1 MTTENPLV
9 LPGDGI
15 DPSLIP
21 THKTKPLRL
30 GPGLRH
36 VPPNQILPTVAGH
49 LIADH
54 RKNAL
59 YVEYNGGRYIPSPS
73 DLVIGQVT
81 RSAADLYYV
90 NLTPYT
96 PNASLPHLAFEG
108 ATKKTRPQLT
118 PGALVYARVSLA
130 NRHMDPELECVSTS
144 TGKSEGLG
152 PLVGGMVF
160 DVSLGLAR
168 RLLMAKSREVGKV
181 AVLELLGAEGLA
193 FETAVGRN
201 GKVWVNS
208 ESIKTVVAVGRALK
222 ETDEKELDVEQ
233 QRKLVQR
240 LLREMR

>member
-1 MTTENPLV
+1 
-9 LPGDGI
+9 
-15 DPSLIP
+15 
-21 THKTKPLRL
+21 
-30 GPGLRH
+30 
-36 VPPNQILPTVAGH
+36 
-49 LIADH
+49 
-54 RKNAL
+54 
-59 YVEYNGGRYIPSPS
+59 
-73 DLVIGQVT
+73 
-81 RSAADLYYV
+81 
-90 NLTPYT
+90 
-96 PNASLPHLAFEG
+96 
-108 ATKKTRPQLT
+108 
-118 PGALVYARVSLA
+118 
-130 NRHMDPELECVSTS
+130 
-144 TGKSEGLG
+144 
-152 PLVGGMVF
+152 VGGMVF